1 MSWRDRDWAYNDAA
15 TTARPGYLKRRFAAI
30 RKALREKAEAEIRDE
45 AERRDKV
52 KTIRKTA

>member
-1 MSWRDRDWAYNDAA
+1 MKPNILNPLWKYTSASETD
-15 TTARPGYLKRRFAAI
+15 LKRTFARV
-30 RKALREKAEAEIRDE
+30 RKAQREKAEAEIRDE